1 MKLNAPKKITWI
13 ISLILGALGFIA
25 LLGVNIPFVSMYA
38 CWIILIGLV
47 LLLLGNVVKG
57 L

>member
-25 LLGVNIPFVSMYA
+25 LLGVTIPFVSTYA